1 MTKTDQRGSIV
12 IERPECLRLL
22 DSAAKEG
29 RIGRL
34 GIGLS
39 GAPHIIPVN
48 FSVFERKVIVRI
60 GPGLL
65 ADHLEGIL
73 VAFEVDHAEPGS
85 KNGWSVLVRGLAEV
99 VPNDETAR
107 LGRDLPEPIV
117 MHPGTRV
124 FSIRLDA
131 VTGRAISHDHF
142 ISDVQS
148 STIWASE
155 GEL

>member
-1 MTKTDQRGSIV
+1 MIDQRGSIV

-22 DSAAKEG
+22 ASAAKEG

-34 GIGLS
+34 GISLD

-48 FSVFERKVIVRI
+48 FSVFERKVIVRL

-65 ADHLEGIL
+65 ANHLEGTL

-99 VPNDETAR
+99 VNNDEIAR

-117 MHPGTRV
+117 MRPGTRV
-124 FSIRLDA
+124 FSIRHDA
-131 VTGRAISHDHF
+131 VTGRAISYDHF
-142 ISDVQS
+142 ISDVFS
-148 STIWASE
+148 STVWANAVDF
-155 GEL
+155 